1 MRAMYSPM
9 TPSSIMRRLPIS
21 SCRMMTVV
29 KPSTA
34 CPLNF
39 IQSDC
44 APSTRAKRKN
54 TTPSRLATRRG
65 TEENA
70 VISTPFGLEPVVF
83 GFGKRDTDTDA
94 IAHSIIEKDIGGFAW
109 DLVVIGEGRPHY
121 ILLSTDTSKYGKDEY
136 LELDLE
142 EDIFL
147 VGGGMLRTPE
157 LFEYRY
163 NNTEILILKVSSNLT
178 GVLWNNS

>member
-1 MRAMYSPM
+1 M
-9 TPSSIMRRLPIS
+9 
-21 SCRMMTVV
+21 
-29 KPSTA
+29 
-34 CPLNF
+34 
-39 IQSDC
+39 
-44 APSTRAKRKN
+44 
-54 TTPSRLATRRG
+54 
-65 TEENA
+65 
-70 VISTPFGLEPVVF
+70 
-83 GFGKRDTDTDA
+83 GKRDTDTDA

-142 EDIFL
+142 EDIFA

-178 GVLWNNS
+178 GVLWSSN

>member
-1 MRAMYSPM
+1 M
-9 TPSSIMRRLPIS
+9 
-21 SCRMMTVV
+21 
-29 KPSTA
+29 
-34 CPLNF
+34 
-39 IQSDC
+39 
-44 APSTRAKRKN
+44 
-54 TTPSRLATRRG
+54 
-65 TEENA
+65 
-70 VISTPFGLEPVVF
+70 ISTPYGIEPVVF
-83 GFGKRDTDTDA
+83 GLGKRDTDTDA

-142 EDIFL
+142 EDIFA

-178 GVLWNNS
+178 GVLWSSN